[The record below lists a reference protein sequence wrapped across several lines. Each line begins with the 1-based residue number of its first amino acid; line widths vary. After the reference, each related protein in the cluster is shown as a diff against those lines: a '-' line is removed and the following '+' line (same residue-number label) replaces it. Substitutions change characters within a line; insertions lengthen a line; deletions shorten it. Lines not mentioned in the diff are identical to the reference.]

1 MTPGSRAWVAVAA
14 GLGAGALLGGS
25 IELALIDWQPAL
37 AWRQP
42 WRAFSAIGVHYSAA
56 HLIGNLAGVALVGV
70 FGVAALVPKRLAWAW
85 LAAWPLTHVGLLVR
99 PDLAHYGGLSGV
111 VHAGVAIVI
120 FHLLSSG
127 TRRQRL
133 VGSAVAL
140 GFGAKL
146 LSEAPWGE
154 ALRHPVGWDIAVAP
168 IAHTTGAL
176 AGAVCAVV
184 ALGLQRAAA
193 HWFPT
198 SPTSPTSPSP
208 SPAAPP

>member
-25 IELALIDWQPAL
+25 IEPALIDWQPAL

-42 WRAFSAIGVHYSAA
+42 WRAFTAVGVHFSAA
-56 HLIGNLAGVALVGV
+56 HLVGNLAGVALAGV

-111 VHAGVAIVI
+111 VHAGVASVI

-154 ALRHPVGWDIAVAP
+154 ALRHPSGWDIAVAP

-184 ALGLQRAAA
+184 ALGLQHAAA

-208 SPAAPP
+208 SPAEPP